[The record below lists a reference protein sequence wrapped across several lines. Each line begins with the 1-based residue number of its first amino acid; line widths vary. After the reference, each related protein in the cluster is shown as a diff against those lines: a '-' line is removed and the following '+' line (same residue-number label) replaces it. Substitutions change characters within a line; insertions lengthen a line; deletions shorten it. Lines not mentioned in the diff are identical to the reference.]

1 MQSLRFLLA
10 VVLMIAVMVITN
22 ILLPPPRPA
31 PSTAAADSAQLASP
45 PAADGPASPA
55 DVTAPASDSALPA
68 PGAPV
73 AGSPAAAA
81 AGPAPAL
88 IAADTVVITAPRF
101 RYAFSTLGSTLV
113 GAQLLQFVSTAPG
126 RLEGEPVDLVEP
138 GAGSLLDYRLRIGE
152 REIDLRQLEFRP
164 EPAGGLVLEPGQ
176 PATLRMVH
184 GDTAAGFGIELE
196 YTFRAESYLI
206 DVRGAVRGAGQQP
219 VQLLIGF
226 GPRLAL
232 SEADSSDDERHRA
245 YVVNNPSGEGIQ
257 SVRFSSLESERIE
270 EGPFT
275 WVALRSKYFVAGL
288 LQASA
293 NSRPFGGVV
302 ARPAP
307 QGADLTVTLAPGS
320 DGRFAFR
327 FYAGPQEQA
336 QLQAA
341 AEDFDE
347 VNPFGW
353 KPFRGILQPLG
364 AAITWA
370 LYGLHDLF
378 GIGYGWVLIL
388 FGVIIRLLL
397 WPLNAK
403 AMRSQMKN
411 MEIQPKMKELQARYK
426 SEPEKLQKEMLRLY
440 KEEGFNPMGG
450 CMPMLVPLPI
460 LLTLFFVFQNTI
472 AFRGVEFLWLPDL
485 SRPDPLYIL
494 PVLLGA
500 SMFALQWFSM
510 RAMTEPNP
518 QAKMMMYFMP
528 VFMTILFLN
537 FASGLNLYYTA
548 MNFASVPQQLQI
560 TRERQRYQAQRA
572 QAPAPSKQKT

>member
-1 MQSLRFLLA
+1 
-10 VVLMIAVMVITN
+10 VLK
-22 ILLPPPRPA
+22 
-31 PSTAAADSAQLASP
+31 AS
-45 PAADGPASPA
+45 
-55 DVTAPASDSALPA
+55 
-68 PGAPV
+68 
-73 AGSPAAAA
+73 
-81 AGPAPAL
+81 
-88 IAADTVVITAPRF
+88 
-101 RYAFSTLGSTLV
+101 
-113 GAQLLQFVSTAPG
+113 
-126 RLEGEPVDLVEP
+126 E
-138 GAGSLLDYRLRIGE
+138 
-152 REIDLRQLEFRP
+152 
-164 EPAGGLVLEPGQ
+164 
-176 PATLRMVH
+176 
-184 GDTAAGFGIELE
+184 
-196 YTFRAESYLI
+196 
-206 DVRGAVRGAGQQP
+206 
-219 VQLLIGF
+219 
-226 GPRLAL
+226 
-232 SEADSSDDERHRA
+232 
-245 YVVNNPSGEGIQ
+245 
-257 SVRFSSLESERIE
+257 
-270 EGPFT
+270 
-275 WVALRSKYFVAGL
+275 
-288 LQASA
+288 

-302 ARPAP
+302 ARPAIG
-307 QGADLTVTLAPGS
+307 GADLTATLAPAA

-327 FYAGPQEQA
+327 LYVGPQQPA
-336 QLQAA
+336 QLAA
-341 AEDFDE
+341 AADDFDD

-378 GIGYGWVLIL
+378 GLGYGWVLIL

-426 SEPEKLQKEMLRLY
+426 NEPEKLQKEMLRLY

-450 CMPMLVPLPI
+450 CMPMLIPLPI

-472 AFRGVEFLWLPDL
+472 AFRGVGFLWLPDL

-528 VFMTILFLN
+528 IFMTVIFLN

-560 TRERQRYQAQRA
+560 TRERQRYAAQRA
-572 QAPAPSKQKT
+572 QPKKP